1 MSRFTNR
8 EEQRLHNFHDPD
20 QFSCSPFDAGC
31 DWAGAWNCMASCQ
44 DRESAASAG
53 VFLAALDRGL
63 RDLYPGYPAFVMAT
77 GIISNA
83 LYFREL
89 FQLSQFFFLINL
101 VAYPIL
107 VIAIVARLVRHSV
120 AIRADLLDPRQV
132 FSFFTI
138 VAATNVLGIQCDLR
152 GYSGISVALWLFA
165 LVAWFAL
172 LYFSFAVLTF
182 LNTARDANVVHGGWL
197 IAIVGTQS
205 LVLLGVRV
213 AGYLSAYSVGLIVLA
228 HMLWGIGLA
237 LYAIFVTLFS
247 YRIFFFKL
255 TPDDLSPLL
264 WVIMGAAAIS
274 ANAGTSLLLS
284 SVHVPYLM
292 NMKPFIDG
300 VTLIVWAWGT
310 WWIPLLVFFGVWKHL
325 VCRVPLSYSPAL
337 WSLVFPLGMYSV
349 ATFRFSLAA
358 QIPFMGYLG
367 REFVWVAVP
376 AWFVTAFAM
385 AISNIR
391 WLIKAIKPV

>member
-1 MSRFTNR
+1 
-8 EEQRLHNFHDPD
+8 
-20 QFSCSPFDAGC
+20 
-31 DWAGAWNCMASCQ
+31 MAERV
-44 DRESAASAG
+44 DRNG
-53 VFLAALDRGL
+53 PPVGTRFLALLDRGI
-63 RDLYPGYPAFVMAT
+63 RDLYPGYPAIVMAT

-83 LYFREL
+83 LFFMKL
-89 FQLSQFFFLINL
+89 FGLSQVFFVVNL
-101 VAYPIL
+101 AAYPVLLTAIL
-107 VIAIVARLVRHSV
+107 VRLLRHTAV
-120 AIRADLLDPRQV
+120 LWADLLDPRLV

-138 VAATNVLGIQCDLR
+138 VAATDVLGIQCDLR
-152 GYSGISVALWLFA
+152 GYLDIAAALWLFA
-165 LVAWFAL
+165 FLVWIFL
-172 LYFSFAVLTF
+172 LYFSFAVLSF

-213 AGYLSAYSVGLIVLA
+213 ADHLVEYSTGLIVLA

-264 WVIMGAAAIS
+264 WVVMGAAAIS
-274 ANAGTSLLLS
+274 ANAGTSLLLNNA
-284 SVHVPYLM
+284 HVPYLTS
-292 NMKPFIDG
+292 MKPFIDG

-310 WWIPLLVFFGVWKHL
+310 WWIPLLVFFGIWKHV
-325 VCRVPLSYSPAL
+325 VCRLPLSYSPAL

-349 ATFRFSLAA
+349 ATFRLSLAT
-358 QIPFMGYLG
+358 QFPFLGTLG

-376 AWFVTAFAM
+376 AWLATAGAM
-385 AISNIR
+385 VISNLR
-391 WLIKAIKPV
+391 SVSRAVTELGAT

>member
-1 MSRFTNR
+1 MSDRK
-8 EEQRLHNFHDPD
+8 D
-20 QFSCSPFDAGC
+20 G
-31 DWAGAWNCMASCQ
+31 AGAP
-44 DRESAASAG
+44 AARA
-53 VFLAALDRGL
+53 FLAILDRNL

-83 LYFREL
+83 LYFLEI
-89 FQLSQFFFLINL
+89 FGLSQFFFVINL

-107 VIAIVARLVRHSV
+107 MAAIAIRLVRHT
-120 AIRADLLDPRQV
+120 AALWADLLNPRLV

-138 VAATNVLGIQCDLR
+138 VAATDVLGIQCDLR
-152 GYSGISVALWLFA
+152 GYANASIALWLFA
-165 LVAWFAL
+165 FATWFVL
-172 LYFSFAVLTF
+172 LYFSFAVLSF
-182 LNTARDANVVHGGWL
+182 LNTALDANVVHGGWL

-213 AGYLSAYSVGLIVLA
+213 ADHWIAYSTGLIVLA

-247 YRIFFFKL
+247 YRTFFFKL

-264 WVIMGAAAIS
+264 WVVMGAAAIS

-284 SVHVPYLM
+284 GAHVPYLTS
-292 NMKPFIDG
+292 MKPFVDG

-310 WWIPLLVFFGVWKHL
+310 WWIPLLVFFGVWKHV

-349 ATFRFSLAA
+349 ATFRFSLAS
-358 QIPFMGYLG
+358 QFPFLGYLG
-367 REFVWVAVP
+367 REFIWVAVP
-376 AWFVTAFAM
+376 AWLATACALVVSNLRGLKRAM
-385 AISNIR
+385 
-391 WLIKAIKPV
+391 